1 MYVKIICL
9 YLNIINKQITNKM
22 ENTYTL
28 KVTKEELELLD
39 TIINNNKASLIR
51 SYKKNPIGLSVKTN
65 SNYIMYKRLKSE
77 ISSITRKFSDEYIY
91 GN

>member
-1 MYVKIICL
+1 
-9 YLNIINKQITNKM
+9 M

-28 KVTKEELELLD
+28 KVTKKELELLKN
-39 TIINNNKASLIR
+39 IITNNKVSLKKH
-51 SYKKNPIGLSVKTN
+51 YKKNPIGLSIKTN
-65 SNYIMYKRLKSE
+65 ENWIIYKRLESE